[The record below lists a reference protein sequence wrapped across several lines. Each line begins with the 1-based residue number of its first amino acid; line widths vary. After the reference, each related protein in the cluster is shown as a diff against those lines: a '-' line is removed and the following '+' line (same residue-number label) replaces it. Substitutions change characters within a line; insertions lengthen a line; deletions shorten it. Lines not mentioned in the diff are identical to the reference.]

1 MPDLAWLLSE
11 QALASLLVMGGQ
23 LLLLIIVT
31 LIALRFSRATVRAAL
46 NRLFEREVQEGT
58 AHDVSVIELQRRRD
72 TLHGLI
78 SNTLRVIILIVAFV
92 MALAIVN
99 LDITPAIAGLGIAGL
114 AFSLGA
120 QHLVRD
126 YVAGAFVL
134 IENQYSRGD
143 VVSIA
148 GVTGTVE
155 DVSLRRTTLRD
166 LDGTV
171 HHVPHGLIEVSGN
184 LTRSWGR
191 VNLDVPVLYGQDLAR
206 VREIID
212 EAGLQLAEQPEWKG
226 KVLEPPHLT
235 HVENLGDQG
244 MVVKVLG
251 VVRAIDRSALAGEMR
266 RLIMEAFQREGLV
279 LGWRPPPPPPAPAE
293 EAEKGKQS

>member
-1 MPDLAWLLSE
+1 MPDLAWLFSE
-11 QALASLLVMGGQ
+11 QALASLLVIGGQ
-23 LLLLIIVT
+23 VLLLIVVT

-46 NRLFEREVQEGT
+46 NRLFEREVKEGT
-58 AHDVSVIELQRRRD
+58 AQHLTAIELQRRSD

-78 SNTLRVIILIVAFV
+78 SNALRVIILIIAFV
-92 MALAIVN
+92 MALSIVN

-134 IENQYSRGD
+134 IENQYSKGD
-143 VVSIA
+143 IVSIA

-171 HHVPHGLIEVSGN
+171 HHVPHGLIQVSGN

-191 VNLDVPVLYGQDLAR
+191 VNLDVPVLYGQDLGR
-206 VREIID
+206 VREVID
-212 EAGLQLAEQPEWKG
+212 AAGSQLAEQPQWKG
-226 KVLEPPHLT
+226 KVLEPPHLA
-235 HVENLGDQG
+235 HIENLGDQG
-244 MVVKVLG
+244 LVVKVLG
-251 VVRAIDRSALAGEMR
+251 VVSALDRPALAGEMR
-266 RLIMEAFQREGLV
+266 RLIIEAFEREGLV
-279 LGWRPPPPPPAPAE
+279 LGWRPPPPPPAPAQQDE
-293 EAEKGKQS
+293 QGRNS

>member
-11 QALASLLVMGGQ
+11 QALASLLVIGGQ
-23 LLLLIIVT
+23 LLLLVVVT

-58 AHDVSVIELQRRRD
+58 AHDVSAIELQRRRD

-78 SNTLRVIILIVAFV
+78 SNSLRVIILIVAFV

-171 HHVPHGLIEVSGN
+171 HHVPHGLIQVAGN

-191 VNLDVPVLYGQDLAR
+191 VNLDVPVLYGQDLGR

-212 EAGLQLAEQPEWKG
+212 EAGRQLAEQPEWKG
-226 KVLEPPHLT
+226 KILEPPHLA

-293 EAEKGKQS
+293 EAEKGKES